1 MIAVPRYLYH
11 RTSMDSYMGI
21 LMDKKLRHIGTPA
34 SNRRF
39 KRLKFDE
46 HGRDKWK
53 CVFLAESK
61 DLTKGLVCGG
71 DVVLKIRTENLDPQK
86 FEYDG
91 NVSLNEYGK
100 SFTYGADIPTSEI
113 VGTYIDKWKHV

>member
-1 MIAVPRYLYH
+1 M
-11 RTSMDSYMGI
+11 SG
-21 LMDKKLRHIGTPA
+21 K
-34 SNRRF
+34 
-39 KRLKFDE
+39 KFDE

-61 DLTKGLVCGG
+61 DLTKGLVWGG

-100 SFTYGADIPTSEI
+100 SFTYLADIPTSEI